1 MTKPTSSFVFLR
13 VSLMV
18 LVSFVTSMSLLNA
31 KIGQNH
37 LGLHLGSGDFEFNY
51 SANNPSPSVDT
62 LDANPDGFAF
72 ALDGNYNFYAP
83 NEQNYGIDIPFRF
96 LSAQTSG
103 AGNAYSGSTQVGTI
117 AIDVD
122 LSIFQVHLRPY
133 YQFDKLALFA
143 DLGLSYVSVDGDLS
157 ASGITL
163 PIGKGNKTSFSG
175 GVGAELN
182 VTESLSVS
190 LSVNWSDV
198 EMFTITDPTPPAETL
213 TFEDENALTFT
224 VPVTY
229 SLNDKLD
236 VVFTYSLT
244 DLGTFKEANYE
255 PDPVDK
261 EDTAV
266 TEISFIGLGLGYK
279 F

>member
-1 MTKPTSSFVFLR
+1 MTKPTSFFAFLR
-13 VSLMV
+13 VSLIV

-37 LGLHLGSGDFEFNY
+37 LGLHLGSGDIELNY
-51 SANNPSPSVDT
+51 SDNDPSPLVDT
-62 LDANPDGFAF
+62 FDANPDGFAF
-72 ALDGNYNFYAP
+72 SLDGNYNFYAP
-83 NEQNYGIDIPFRF
+83 NEQKYGLDIPFSF
-96 LSAQTSG
+96 LSAQMKGSG
-103 AGNAYSGSTQVGTI
+103 TYAFGTTPI
-117 AIDVD
+117 DTLAIDVD
-122 LSIFQVHLRPY
+122 LSIFKVHLRPY

-157 ASGITL
+157 ATGVTFGV
-163 PIGKGNKTSFSG
+163 GKASKTSFSG

-198 EMFTITDPTPPAETL
+198 EMFSITDPTLPVSTL
-213 TFEDENALTFT
+213 KFEDENALTFT

-244 DLGTFKEANYE
+244 DLGTFKEANYD

-261 EDTAV
+261 EDTIV
-266 TEISFIGLGLGYK
+266 SETSFIGLGLGYK

>member
-37 LGLHLGSGDFEFNY
+37 LGLHLGSGDIELNFSENDPVGGGNTFD
-51 SANNPSPSVDT
+51 V
-62 LDANPDGFAF
+62 NPDGFAF
-72 ALDGNYNFYAP
+72 SLDGNYNFYAP
-83 NEQNYGIDIPFRF
+83 NEQKYGLDIPFIF
-96 LSAQTSG
+96 TS
-103 AGNAYSGSTQVGTI
+103 YQMKGTTNSPSMGTV
-117 AIDVD
+117 AMDVD
-122 LSIFQVHLRPY
+122 LSVFQAHLRPY
-133 YQFDKLALFA
+133 YKFDKLALFA
-143 DLGLSYVSVDGDLS
+143 DLGLSYVSIDSDLS
-157 ASGITL
+157 IHDTTYQV
-163 PIGKGNKTSFSG
+163 GKGSKASFSA

-190 LSVNWSDV
+190 LSVSWADV
-198 EMFTITDPTPPAETL
+198 EMLSVTHPASPTDTL
-213 TFEDENALTFT
+213 KFEDEDALTFT

-244 DLGTFKEANYE
+244 DLGTFKEANYD
-255 PDPVDK
+255 PDDVDK
-261 EDTAV
+261 EDTMV
-266 TEISFIGLGLGYK
+266 TETSFLGLGLGYK